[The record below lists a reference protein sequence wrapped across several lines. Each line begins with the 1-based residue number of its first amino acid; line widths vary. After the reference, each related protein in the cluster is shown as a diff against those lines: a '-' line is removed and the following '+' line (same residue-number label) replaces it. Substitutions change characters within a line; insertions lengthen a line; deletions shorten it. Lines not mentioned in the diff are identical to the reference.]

1 MYMIPC
7 VCVWVCVCARVCVRV
22 YIYIYMQI
30 YLPKA
35 HVKNTIMQLFATRF
49 TPLLPMIQPRQ
60 ENWQRPSSAATTWC
74 RPVWVEFPS
83 PERPWKHLKLRV
95 IHRPRRWIEFALLF
109 SFNERVIYSR
119 LVSQQM
125 AALLLVKAN
134 DFHAIRWGLPCT
146 WLYVFLFHSP
156 ALYLEHH

>member
-1 MYMIPC
+1 M
-7 VCVWVCVCARVCVRV
+7 CVWVCVCACLCACL
-22 YIYIYMQI
+22 YIYIHMQI

-60 ENWQRPSSAATTWC
+60 ESWQRPSSAATTWC